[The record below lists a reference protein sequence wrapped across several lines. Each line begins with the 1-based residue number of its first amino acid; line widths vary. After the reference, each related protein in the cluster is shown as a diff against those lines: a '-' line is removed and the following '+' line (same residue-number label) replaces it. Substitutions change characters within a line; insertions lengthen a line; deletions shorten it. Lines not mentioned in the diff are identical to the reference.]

1 VLCGLAEDENGFVG
15 EMYVSEPI
23 MFTKE
28 QTSDAAIF
36 VELYKEWAN

>member
-1 VLCGLAEDENGFVG
+1 MCGLAEDENGYVG

-23 MFTKE
+23 SFTSE

-36 VELYKEWAN
+36 VELYKEYVER